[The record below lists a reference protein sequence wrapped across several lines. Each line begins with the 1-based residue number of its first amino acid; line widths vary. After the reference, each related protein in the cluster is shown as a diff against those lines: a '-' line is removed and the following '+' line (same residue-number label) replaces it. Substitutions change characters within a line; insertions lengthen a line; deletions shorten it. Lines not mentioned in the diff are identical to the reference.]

1 MNATRAA
8 AAAVLTSLLV
18 ACAGGYETFQP
29 PPLDFSGSAP
39 LRLAVDQVIVQS
51 AYRPQDDPPFI
62 DNQMA
67 LKPEDAIRQL
77 LDDRLVAVGGPGAVQ
92 AVILDA
98 SVKQEPL
105 ETQSGVRGF
114 FTTEPEVRLEG
125 RFQVRVDRLSPTGE
139 VVSSVTS
146 SVVRTR
152 SIPEGAAYVERQK
165 IGYELVRALLDDLDA
180 ALSANIRANLGEIL
194 RG

>member
-1 MNATRAA
+1 MRVAA
-8 AAAVLTSLLV
+8 AAAVLISLLV
-18 ACAGGYETFQP
+18 ACTGNYETFRP
-29 PPLDFSGSAP
+29 PPLDFSKNAP
-39 LRLAVDQVIVQS
+39 LRLAVDRVTVQS

-62 DNQMA
+62 DNQMP
-67 LKPEDAIRQL
+67 LRPEDAIRQL
-77 LDDRLVAVGGPGAVQ
+77 LEHRLFAVGGPGSVQ

-98 SVKQEPL
+98 SVKEEPL
-105 ETQSGVRGF
+105 ETQSGVRGY

-125 RFQVRVDRLSPTGE
+125 RFQVRIDRLSPAGA
-139 VVSSVTS
+139 VVSSVST

-152 SIPEGAAYVERQK
+152 SIPEGAAFAERQK
-165 IGYELVRALLDDLDA
+165 IGYELVRALLDDLDT